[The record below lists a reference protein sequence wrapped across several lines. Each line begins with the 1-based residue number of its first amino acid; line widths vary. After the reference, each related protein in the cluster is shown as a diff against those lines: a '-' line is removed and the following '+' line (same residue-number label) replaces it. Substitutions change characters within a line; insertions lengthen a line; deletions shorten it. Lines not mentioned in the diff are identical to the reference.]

1 MSSGAGWIAMSCSLL
16 GRVAAAGEGT
26 AGKEKVRRRRLPR
39 PPFRTPPGGC
49 VTEPLRGPPT
59 AAGDRLPGRSLVDT
73 LSQNT
78 RSARRNHVGHLGGHA
93 DTPACRTVWWDG
105 GVARTPLV
113 IDTDPGIDDAL
124 ALLLALASPEVDLRL
139 VTTVHGNVELAQTTE
154 NALRVLHLA
163 GRSDVPVAVGA
174 RSSLVHP
181 QPERA
186 GHVHGAAGLGGV
198 VLPPSPAA
206 VDPRP
211 AVTALADL
219 LESSAEP
226 VTVAAIGPLTNIA
239 LLVSVYPDAAAR
251 IGRLVVMGGSA
262 TRGGNVTGAAEF
274 NVWADPEAA
283 AVVFRAGLPT
293 VLVGLDVTLPTVLT
307 EAGIARFAAAGP
319 VGAQAAAVL
328 AQYLDHAKSSY
339 GTDGVVVHDALA
351 LTEAIV
357 PGTLDVVR
365 RDVVVDTGH
374 GAGRGQTL
382 VDRRAV
388 STSPTAVAVAEGVDS
403 AAAVEF
409 LVTRME
415 RLAAF
420 LS

>member
-1 MSSGAGWIAMSCSLL
+1 
-16 GRVAAAGEGT
+16 VAH
-26 AGKEKVRRRRLPR
+26 
-39 PPFRTPPGGC
+39 TP
-49 VTEPLRGPPT
+49 
-59 AAGDRLPGRSLVDT
+59 
-73 LSQNT
+73 
-78 RSARRNHVGHLGGHA
+78 
-93 DTPACRTVWWDG
+93 
-105 GVARTPLV
+105 TPLV

-124 ALLLALASPEVDLRL
+124 AILLALASPEVDLRL

-163 GRSDVPVAVGA
+163 GRSDVPVAAGA

-181 QPERA
+181 LPERA

-198 VLPPSPAA
+198 ILPPSPAR

-211 AVTALADL
+211 AVTALAEL
-219 LESSAEP
+219 LEASAQP

-293 VLVGLDVTLPTVLT
+293 VMVGLDVTLPTVLT
-307 EAGIARFAAAGP
+307 EAGIARFGAAGP
-319 VGAQAAAVL
+319 VGAQAAAIL
-328 AQYLDHAKSSY
+328 GQYLDHARTSY

-357 PGTLDVVR
+357 PGTLGTVA

-382 VDRRAV
+382 VDRRTV
-388 STSPTAVAVAEGVDS
+388 STAPAAVAVAEGVDS

-409 LVTRME
+409 LVSRVE
-415 RLAAF
+415 QLAAS